1 MVQQPQD
8 LAGWVTYLSSAELPV
23 LKHTARELERMRADE
38 DNLNARSVAHVVTS
52 DPLMTVKLLRYLQ
65 EHKRSSQTQEL
76 VQVEQAIM
84 MMGFNTF
91 FREIRPEP
99 LVEDVLHDHLP
110 ALTNLLRTVRRAQ
123 RASRYA
129 FDWALLLHDLRAEEV
144 RIAALLSYI
153 AEMMM
158 WCFSP
163 EAMLKIRAMQD
174 TDKTLRSTTVQQ
186 QVLGF
191 QGMELQKALTT
202 EWKLPGLLLTLM
214 DPAHSKNERVC
225 NVMLALNLARHSAN
239 GWDDAA
245 LPDDYRDIAALL
257 RVEPEKVKA
266 MVGASPSPSPSA
278 A

>member
-158 WCFSP
+158 WCFNP

-174 TDKTLRSTTVQQ
+174 TDKTLRSSTVQQ

-214 DPAHSKNERVC
+214 DPVHSKNERVC

-239 GWDDAA
+239 GWGDAA